1 MYIKLT
7 FKVKI
12 NLHDLNNER
21 GVGNYV
27 DIRTVWTI
35 DSQGNLRRV
44 PAISG
49 NMLKHWHFIYMKRYL
64 ESKGYDKFCK
74 YCKQEEAYRV
84 PPDDLRVKKVSDV
97 KNASELEKIFVETC
111 AIEDAH
117 GFLFPGGKGVVN
129 VRRES
134 RIKFSWMIPA
144 EGFEAKIDTATHT
157 RVARAAAEEEQQQ
170 MIFYKQYS
178 SGIYGFSAAVDL
190 SLIGYLHL
198 QNSYIDKEDVKIRRE
213 AAVMAFLPLL
223 GGEMGASL
231 ARALPLIEPLEAL
244 AISSSKPIPLPVP
257 AIYKNYLEK
266 NAELFRSLSKT
277 IEDLTVFVYPAELA
291 NKFKDVKNVVPT
303 RSLGEFFQKI
313 LEKVK

>member
-1 MYIKLT
+1 MYVKLT

-35 DSQGNLRRV
+35 NSQGDLRRV

-49 NMLKHWHFIYMKRYL
+49 NMLKHWHFIFMKRYL
-64 ESKGYDKFCK
+64 ESKGYNKFCK

-84 PPDDLRVKKVSDV
+84 PPDDPRIKQVSNPKD
-97 KNASELEKIFVETC
+97 AGELEKIFVETC

-117 GFLFPGGKGVVN
+117 GFLFPGGKGIIN

-134 RIKFSWMIPA
+134 RVKFSWMIPT

-157 RVARAAAEEEQQQ
+157 RVARAAAREEQQQ

-178 SGIYGFSAAVDL
+178 SGIFGFSAAIDL

-198 QNSYIDKEDVKIRRE
+198 RNSYISEQDAKIRRE
-213 AAVMAFLPLL
+213 AAIMAFLPLL

-231 ARALPLIEPLEAL
+231 ARAMPLVETLEAV
-244 AISSSKPIPLPVP
+244 AISSSKPIPMPVP
-257 AIYKNYLEK
+257 ATYENYLEK

-277 IEDLTVFVYPAELA
+277 IDDLSVFIYPAELA
-291 NKFKDVKNVVPT
+291 SKFKDVKNIVPT
-303 RSLGEFFQKI
+303 KSLGEFFQEI
-313 LEKVK
+313 LKKVK